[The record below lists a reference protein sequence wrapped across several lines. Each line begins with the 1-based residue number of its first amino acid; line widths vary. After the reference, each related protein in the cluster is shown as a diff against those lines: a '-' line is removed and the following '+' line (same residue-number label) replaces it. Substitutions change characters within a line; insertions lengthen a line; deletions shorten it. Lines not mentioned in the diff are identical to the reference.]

1 MYFAKNEI
9 IELANH
15 QKYLIT
21 DLKEINDVY
30 YYQIK
35 EINNLNSLGSRF
47 VSAMMKDGQLYINY
61 NISSEILNK
70 WLIVK

>member
-21 DLKEINDVY
+21 NLKEINNEY

-35 EINNLNSLGSRF
+35 EINNNQSTTRRF

-70 WLIVK
+70 LEA

>member
-70 WLIVK
+70 LEA